1 MLRVTIDL
9 VPSGYEPLRRTIAT
23 MIIGN
28 MSDLADFSNY
38 RIEVMEAENKLTS
51 QPPRSCVCEVLEHDR
66 RQSVWALIEKA
77 AEAALT
83 ADYVKL

>member
-28 MSDLADFSNY
+28 MSDLADVSNY
-38 RIEVMEAENKLTS
+38 RIEVIEAENKLTL